1 MSARRDPPTGHYLRV
16 APMTESTGLVS
27 EHLSPVKSALTG
39 ISTRLQEMLISPE
52 SGQFDRGPWATPNHR
67 TVTGVISV
75 ISGTFHRTPDSTPVK
90 IPGFSIYLCGPQ

>member
-52 SGQFDRGPWATPNHR
+52 SGQFDRGPWGARATLG
-67 TVTGVISV
+67 TVSLKTNTGLLQPSV
-75 ISGTFHRTPDSTPVK
+75 D
-90 IPGFSIYLCGPQ
+90 